1 MSAGLQQPKE
11 TTSSRGLRHVFAGCR
26 VIFYVV
32 VPLSLLAMI
41 AVGILYVRLRH
52 GPIAF
57 DFIVAPI
64 ERGINHELT
73 SSSLKIDGAEL
84 RLGPNGE
91 LEFRLRDVSV
101 LEIGGDVVLSSPL
114 AAVNIS
120 MAALLRGR
128 VVPARIEL
136 IDPVITLA
144 YSEETGFVFERA
156 TPRPSEPQSGSSPTP
171 APVTTPPQATNVTR
185 GSLET
190 AHKVN
195 LTKMLSDSSRRAR
208 RRLDAT
214 SYLSEFGLSNATVIV
229 DYEGQRSS
237 WRIDE
242 ASVDFNH
249 AKRRSVISGRATVAS
264 QHGPW
269 AFSFL
274 TDESEKSG
282 KLEVKATIRD
292 LVPSTLASAAPPLAL
307 LGMFEFP
314 VAGDATVELSSAGE
328 VERSVLALDVGQG
341 RVTLPYLTQPM
352 NVTAGLFKLT
362 FDGKA
367 RRWALQPSPVKWAD
381 GAMLFSGEMKDV
393 AQGNDPSQWRFALDG
408 KNGVFEAPEFDVPPV
423 AIDSWRA
430 QGTIVPRRGTVDIA
444 EFHIAGGGGQ
454 ATAKASL
461 KAGPQGQTMAAEFTV
476 SPMPLN
482 ALKALWPRALG
493 KGARE
498 WIGKNVSAVDFKGG
512 TLHFTS
518 NKALLGGSDGAVP
531 ATERVSATFEANNAV
546 FQPLPG
552 MQTIETPRALIQL
565 ENNALEINLPE
576 AAVVLSGDRRVPIK
590 NGRLYTADVLLPRPD
605 AEISLT
611 THSELGPFLEAVG
624 KLPVRAV
631 REASPLPKAGEG
643 KVDAQLMIKL
653 PLIPN
658 VTGDDF
664 AITGKAKITDG
675 RFGKVAGRF
684 DVQGFTLDLNLSDT
698 ALDAKGDLL
707 VNGVAAKIVGQ
718 RLLGVDVGQQP
729 PVKIVAKLDEADR
742 AQLGLDINDIVH
754 GVVPIELSMQRGDR
768 PEPAI
773 KLHADLTNAE
783 ILLDQLNWHK
793 APGRAATVDADIV
806 SAQNGDTELQNFKV
820 ISDDIAAEGSIG
832 VGADNKIKE
841 FEFPNFTLNVV
852 SSLDMQGVRGKDNI
866 WSIKIKGSNYDGR
879 SFFRSLFNVG
889 NGPGKSKTAGASQ
902 GARVTAE
909 IDNVIGGSDVSLR
922 NLKMQLETRGGNLTS
937 LDVKGKLDG
946 GALLLAKVDQSSGE
960 RRLLVDSS
968 DAGQVLKL
976 VGFYPN
982 MQGGRL
988 RLEVDLNGTGP
999 AEKTGTLW
1007 VENFKVLGDPI
1018 VSEVVSSADQ
1028 GRPAIGGGRNVTR
1041 EIFEFDKMRAPFSVG
1056 YGQFVL
1062 EESYVKGPLLGANL
1076 RGKVD
1081 FKTKRINIG
1090 GTYIPLQGLNGALGG
1105 IPVLGQIISGAQGE
1119 GIFGITFAVQGA
1131 TSNPQVI
1138 VNPLSLVA
1146 PGIFREMFQMTA
1158 ANPRVQVR
1166 DNRAPQMP
1174 DEDRVRSSSS
1184 ATDAGQGAKVK
1195 SKRPASAEAVDGW
1208 SSTTTP

>member
-1 MSAGLQQPKE
+1 M
-11 TTSSRGLRHVFAGCR
+11 
-26 VIFYVV
+26 V

-64 ERGINHELT
+64 ESGINHELT

-91 LEFRLRDVSV
+91 LGFRLRDVSV
-101 LEIGGDVVLSSPL
+101 LEVGGDVVLSSPL

-128 VVPARIEL
+128 IVPARIEL

-156 TPRPSEPQSGSSPTP
+156 TPHPSEPQSGSSPASPP
-171 APVTTPPQATNVTR
+171 ATSAPPMANSTQR
-185 GSLET
+185 SLET

-195 LTKMLSDSSRRAR
+195 LTKILSDSSRRAR

-214 SYLSEFGLSNATVIV
+214 SYLTEFGLSNATVVV

-264 QHGPW
+264 QRGPW

-292 LVPSTLASAAPPLAL
+292 LIPSTLASAAPPLAL
-307 LGMFEFP
+307 LGMFELP
-314 VAGDATVELSSAGE
+314 VAGDATIELSTTGE
-328 VERSVLALDVGQG
+328 VERCELALDVGQG

-362 FDGKA
+362 FDGKG

-393 AQGNDPSQWRFALDG
+393 AQGNDPPQWRFALDG
-408 KNGVFEAPEFDVPPV
+408 KNGVFEAAEFDVPPV
-423 AIDSWRA
+423 TIDSWRTH
-430 QGTIVPRRGTVDIA
+430 GTIVPRHGTFDVD
-444 EFHIAGGGGQ
+444 EFHIAGGGGE
-454 ATAKASL
+454 ATGKASL
-461 KAGPQGQTMAAEFTV
+461 KAGPQGQNMATDFTV
-476 SPMPLN
+476 SSMPVN
-482 ALKALWPRALG
+482 TLKTLWPRALG

-498 WIGKNVSAVDFKGG
+498 WIGKNVSLVDFKGG

-518 NKALLGGSDGAVP
+518 NKALLGGDDAAVP
-531 ATERVSATFEANNAV
+531 PTERVTATFEANNAV

-552 MQTIETPRALIQL
+552 MQTIEATRALIQL
-565 ENNALEINLPE
+565 EDNALEINVPD
-576 AAVVLSGDRRVPIK
+576 AAVVLSGDRRVPVK
-590 NGRLYTADVLLPRPD
+590 NGRLYTANLLVPRPN

-611 THSELGPFLEAVG
+611 TRSDLGPFLEAIET
-624 KLPVRAV
+624 LPVRAV
-631 REASPLPKAGEG
+631 REASPLPRAGEG

-664 AITGKAKITDG
+664 AITGKARISDG
-675 RFGKVAGRF
+675 RFGRVAGRF
-684 DVQGFTLDLNLSDT
+684 DVQGFTLDLNLSAT
-698 ALDAKGDLL
+698 ALDAKGDLV
-707 VNGVAAKIVGQ
+707 VNGVPARIVGQ
-718 RLLGVDVGQQP
+718 RILGADAGQQP
-729 PVKIVAKLDEADR
+729 PLKIVAKLDEADR
-742 AQLGLDINDIVH
+742 TQLGLDINDFVH
-754 GVVPIELSMQRGDR
+754 GVVPVEVSLQRGDR

-773 KLHADLTNAE
+773 KLHADLTNDE
-783 ILLDQLNWHK
+783 IVLDHLHWHK
-793 APGRAATVDADIV
+793 PAGRAATVDADIV
-806 SAQNGDTELQNFKV
+806 KSQNGDTELQNFKV
-820 ISDDIAAEGSIG
+820 VSDDIAAEGTIG

-841 FEFPNFTLNVV
+841 FAFPNFTLNVV
-852 SSLDMQGVRGKDNI
+852 SSLDMLGVRGKDDI

-889 NGPGKSKTAGASQ
+889 SGPNGKSKAASGAAQ
-902 GARVTAE
+902 GARVNVE

-922 NLKMQLETRGGNLTS
+922 NLKMQLETRGGSLTS
-937 LDVKGKLDG
+937 LDARGALDG
-946 GALLLAKVDQSSGE
+946 GSLLLAKVDQSSGG
-960 RRLLVDSS
+960 RRLLVDSA
-968 DAGQVLKL
+968 DAGQVMKL
-976 VGFYPN
+976 VDFYPN
-982 MQGGRL
+982 MQGGRM

-1028 GRPAIGGGRNVTR
+1028 GRPAIGGGRHVTR

-1062 EESYVKGPLLGANL
+1062 EESYLKGPLLGANL

-1119 GIFGITFAVQGA
+1119 GIFGITFAVQGP
-1131 TSNPQVI
+1131 TSDPQVI

-1166 DNRAPQMP
+1166 DDRSQQTPVQ
-1174 DEDRVRSSSS
+1174 DRVRSSSTT
-1184 ATDAGQGAKVK
+1184 TDAGPGGKPK
-1195 SKRPASAEAVDGW
+1195 SKKPARAEAVDGW